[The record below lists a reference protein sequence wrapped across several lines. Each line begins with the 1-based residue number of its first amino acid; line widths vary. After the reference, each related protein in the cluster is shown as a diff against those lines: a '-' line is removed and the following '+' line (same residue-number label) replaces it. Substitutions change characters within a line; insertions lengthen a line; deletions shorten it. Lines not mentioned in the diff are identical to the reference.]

1 MASLKVMMIGFSGAG
16 KTSYVGALYKLLNS
30 RGPNYGFSLKVSGRE
45 AHKSLLNV
53 GELIISHGVYPDAT
67 SIRDRY
73 HFELLHSDEEILGFN
88 LLDYRGGVLAERGND
103 ELQTIVNQIVRADAL
118 IVFLDGSRF
127 SHDSI
132 GVIRQL
138 NRIQTLIQ
146 QAISQS
152 DNQYFVLS
160 FVISK
165 ADCIASASDFNTS
178 QAWQRFR
185 QLTDM
190 LNKNEKVRGLVSFTV
205 VGPRCE
211 NVRFPFFHT
220 MRYGL
225 VNRMNN
231 LIAACNDEIASMES
245 HQDEGGIF
253 DEIGT
258 AIYNFFSSTTRTSHW
273 DRAERART
281 RAIELGNKHEQ
292 LKAPLERIDKVI
304 KKAAAANSGVPV
316 WEF

>member
-73 HFELLHSDEEILGFN
+73 HFELTHSDEEILGFN
-88 LLDYRGGVLAERGND
+88 LLDYRGGVLTERGND
-103 ELQTIVNQIVRADAL
+103 ELRVIVKQIIQADAL
-118 IVFLDGSRF
+118 IVFLDASRF
-127 SHDSI
+127 VNDSAR
-132 GVIRQL
+132 VIHQL
-138 NRIQTLIQ
+138 NRIQTLLQ
-146 QAISQS
+146 QSIVKS
-152 DNQYFVLS
+152 NNECFVLS

-165 ADCIASASDFNTS
+165 ADCISSERDFYNS
-178 QAWQRFR
+178 QAWLRFE
-185 QLTDM
+185 QIKTM
-190 LNKNEKVRGLVSFTV
+190 LRSNEKVRVLISFTT

-211 NVRFPFFHT
+211 NVRYPFFHV

-225 VNRMNN
+225 KNREIN
-231 LIAACNDEIASMES
+231 LKEARKSELASAES
-245 HQDEGGIF
+245 HRAQGGLV

-258 AIYNFFSSTTRTSHW
+258 AIYNFFSATPRTSHL
-273 DRAERART
+273 DRAYRAQS
-281 RAIELGNKHEQ
+281 RADDMLEKLKGLKVPLKQIGAVLGAAKKNTNGAVEQ
-292 LKAPLERIDKVI
+292 
-304 KKAAAANSGVPV
+304 
-316 WEF
+316 F